1 MESRRETLK
10 IIGAIGSTCAFPF
23 AAVELYGQ
31 HEAGKTG
38 AGGPFFFNAEETTA
52 LGTLADSIIPPTET
66 PGAAEAGVPAYID
79 RVVQAN
85 AEYRKPF
92 REGLAWLDEASG
104 RRHGKKFV
112 ELNEA
117 ERIAMLEPLSAAVD
131 AKKLDV
137 PGARF
142 FAMAKNMTADGYY
155 TSRAG
160 LVEELGY
167 KGNMAMESFPSCAEH

>member
-31 HEAGKTG
+31 HEAGNE
-38 AGGPFFFNAEETTA
+38 GPVFFSGEEMSA
-52 LGTLADSIIPPTET
+52 LAVLADLIIPATDT
-66 PGAAEAGVPAYID
+66 PGAAAAGVPLYID
-79 RVVQAN
+79 RVVRAN

-92 REGLAWLDEASG
+92 REGLAWLDAESG

-112 ELNEA
+112 ELGEA
-117 ERIAMLEPLSAAVD
+117 EQIAMLEPVSAAAE
-131 AKKLDV
+131 AKKLDEL
-137 PGARF
+137 GARF
-142 FAMAKNMTADGYY
+142 FEMAKNMTADGYY

-167 KGNMAMESFPSCAEH
+167 KGNMAMDSFPSCAEH

>member
-31 HEAGKTG
+31 HEAGN
-38 AGGPFFFNAEETTA
+38 AGPLFFSGEEMSA
-52 LGTLADSIIPPTET
+52 LGVLADLIIPATDT
-66 PGAAEAGVPAYID
+66 PGAAAAGVPLYID
-79 RVVQAN
+79 RVVRAN

-92 REGLAWLDEASG
+92 REGLAWLDAESG

-112 ELNEA
+112 ELSEA
-117 ERIAMLEPLSAAVD
+117 QQIAMLEPVSEAAE
-131 AKKLDV
+131 AKKLDE

-142 FAMAKNMTADGYY
+142 FEMAKNMTADGYY